1 MTAAPTITHATPPTL
16 DEASLTKGLRHL
28 ARRDR
33 DLALIYERW
42 GVPPMWPRA
51 EGFASLVHTILEQQV
66 SLASALAAFERL
78 NAAAAAPLTPERFL
92 EFDDD
97 ALRRIGFSRQKT
109 GYARQLAREIIG
121 GKLDLAALRRMDD
134 ERARAELMRL
144 KGIGAWTADIYL
156 LRALLRA
163 DVWPAGDLA
172 LAVALRE
179 VKGLP
184 ARPTPPELEAAA
196 EGWRPWRAVAARLL
210 WSHYLNRPAANNPAA
225 GKSSAAPVG

>member
-1 MTAAPTITHATPPTL
+1 MTSPATTRRATPATL
-16 DEASLTKGLRHL
+16 TEESLTKGLRYL
-28 ARRDR
+28 ARRDQ
-33 DLALIYERW
+33 DLAQIYERW

-78 NAAAAAPLTPERFL
+78 TAAAAPLSPERFL

-97 ALRRIGFSRQKT
+97 ALRKIGFSRQKA
-109 GYARQLAREIIG
+109 GYVRQLAREIIG
-121 GKLDLAALRRMDD
+121 GRLDLVALGRMDD

-156 LRALLRA
+156 LRALMRA

-179 VKGLP
+179 VKGLA
-184 ARPTPPELEAAA
+184 ARPTPLELEAAA

-210 WSHYLNRPAANNPAA
+210 WSHYLNRPAVKSSTA
-225 GKSSAAPVG
+225 GKNSAAPVG

>member
-1 MTAAPTITHATPPTL
+1 M
-16 DEASLTKGLRHL
+16 TKGLRDL
-28 ARRDR
+28 ARRDQ
-33 DLALIYERW
+33 DLALIHERW
-42 GVPPMWPRA
+42 GAPPMWPRA

-78 NAAAAAPLTPERFL
+78 NAAAAPLSPERFL

-109 GYARQLAREIIG
+109 GYVRHLARELIA
-121 GKLDLAALRRMDD
+121 GKLDLVALRRMDD
-134 ERARAELMRL
+134 ERARAELMKI

-156 LRALLRA
+156 LRALMRA

-179 VKGLP
+179 VKGLA
-184 ARPTPPELEAAA
+184 ARPTPPKLEAAA

-210 WSHYLNRPAANNPAA
+210 WSHYLNRPSVKSPAA
-225 GKSSAAPVG
+225 RKNSVAPVG